1 MRTNILILSLFC
13 SLTAVAQLPTDFR
26 TEQIYLSLE
35 KHTYM
40 PGDTISM
47 EGLVTCD
54 AADRFLPYSN
64 YLYIE
69 CFDGRDSLLVRQ
81 KLRCKD
87 GGYFNTRMVTEFE

>member
-35 KHTYM
+35 KHTYV

-47 EGLVTCD
+47 EGRGLVM
-54 AADRFLPYSN
+54 RRIVSFP
-64 YLYIE
+64 I
-69 CFDGRDSLLVRQ
+69 
-81 KLRCKD
+81 
-87 GGYFNTRMVTEFE
+87 VTTFI